1 MNRSETACRGAT
13 AGRRA
18 LARSRGLAGGLAL
31 ALAIAATTPHPAMA
45 GARDVR
51 EPVQIRIPAQSL
63 DSALLAF
70 SRQTGLSVMV
80 SGDLA
85 RGHLAPTIDGRLTPI
100 EALQMLLSE
109 SDLDFRLVGKGTV
122 TIFPKRQTR
131 NRSTR
136 VSMLMATPERP
147 DPAAL
152 QELKQS
158 PPPPETETAN
168 VIEQIVVTARRREE
182 SLIDVPIAVTAI
194 SGTELEDLGAVDIT
208 DLNQMVP
215 NVTIEVSRGTNT
227 TLTPFIRGV
236 GQQDPVAGFEQGV
249 GIYIDDVYLNRP
261 QGAVLDLY
269 DVERVEVLRGPQ
281 GTLYGR
287 NTIGGAIK
295 YVTRR
300 ISDEPELRLKL
311 AGGSYRQFDAI
322 ATFSLPLSDSFRMG
336 GTVARFT
343 RDGFGD
349 NLNLQGLENYDKDI
363 LGGRLSFE
371 WTPRDDLFIRV
382 AGDWTDD
389 NSDPRQG
396 HRLIPGALS
405 GAPVLKNVF
414 DTRAGLNTPR
424 ANTVNRGISGLIEWD
439 VNSVFT
445 FKNIVA
451 YRDNLSAL
459 PEDFDSLPAADLDV
473 PVIYKDHQFTEEAQL
488 LFQSA
493 RWSGVAGFF
502 YMNAKA
508 FNAFDVIL
516 GELGGLLGLPGLNAF
531 TLGDVKTDTWSLFFD
546 VTYALSDR
554 FDLSVGGRYTSDKR
568 TSRILR
574 QTFLGGFSEYFGGP
588 VRPPILVTTDFL
600 GSKTFEDFTPRA
612 SLSWKPDEDQNF
624 YVSFSQGFKG
634 GGFDPRGSA
643 LAAPDLN
650 GNGVAGP
657 ADPED
662 VFEFLLFKPE
672 KITSYEV
679 GHKGSFLDGRYRH
692 SIALFW
698 TPYKDVQIP
707 GSVGVDTDGDGI
719 EDTFVG
725 ITSNAGRAR
734 IRGIEW
740 EADAWL
746 ADDLFG
752 AGSSLKAHWAIGY
765 IDAKFKRFIN
775 AFGVDIAK
783 QATFQN
789 TPKWTASV
797 SLTASAPLEIL
808 GASGTL
814 QFIPLLSYR
823 SLTHQFEIS
832 SPLLD
837 QPGYALLDV
846 SLVWTSEDGR
856 WQVGVHGRNLTDKRY
871 IVSGFDFV
879 NDETLRPEL
888 GLEGVLTAFYGNPR
902 QVTGTVTINF

>member
-1 MNRSETACRGAT
+1 MSEFVTARAGTTARIRALRRRRGLGGSLALVLALAVMAPQVAT
-13 AGRRA
+13 AG
-18 LARSRGLAGGLAL
+18 SHN
-31 ALAIAATTPHPAMA
+31 I
-45 GARDVR
+45 R

-85 RGHLAPTIDGRLTPI
+85 KERLAPTIEGRLTPI

-109 SDLDFRLVGKGTV
+109 SDLDFRLVGKGTI
-122 TIFPKRQTR
+122 TIFPKRNER
-131 NRSTR
+131 PRATR
-136 VSMLMATPERP
+136 VSMLMEAPDRP

-158 PPPPETETAN
+158 AQQPRSESAN

-194 SGTELEDLGAVDIT
+194 SGSELEDLGAVDIT
-208 DLNQMVP
+208 DINQMVP

-249 GIYIDDVYLNRP
+249 GVYIDDVYLNRP

-295 YVTRR
+295 YVTRK

-311 AGGSYRQFDAI
+311 SGGSYRQFDAI
-322 ATFSLPLSDSFRMG
+322 ATFSLPLSDTFKMG

-349 NLNLQGLENYDKDI
+349 NLNLEGLENYNKDI

-396 HRLIPGALS
+396 HRLIPGAFS
-405 GAPVLKNVF
+405 GAPVLKNIF
-414 DTRAGLNTPR
+414 DTRAGLNNPK
-424 ANTVNRGISGLIEWD
+424 ANTVNRGVSGLIEWD
-439 VNSVFT
+439 INSIFT
-445 FKNIVA
+445 LKNIVA

-459 PEDFDSLPAADLDV
+459 PEDFDSLPVADLDV

-516 GELGGLLGLPGLNAF
+516 DELGGLISLPGLNAF

-546 VTYALSDR
+546 MTYALSDQ

-574 QTFLGGFSEYFGGP
+574 ETFLGGFSEYFGGP
-588 VRPPILVTTDFL
+588 ARAPILVTTDFL
-600 GSKTFEDFTPRA
+600 GSKTFQDFTPRA
-612 SLSWKPDEDQNF
+612 SLSWKPDDNQNVYF
-624 YVSFSQGFKG
+624 SFSQGFKG
-634 GGFDPRGSA
+634 GSFDPRGSA
-643 LAAPDLN
+643 QAAPDLD
-650 GNGVAGP
+650 GDGVAGP
-657 ADPED
+657 SDPED
-662 VFEFLLFKPE
+662 VFNFLLFKPE
-672 KITSYEV
+672 TITTYEV
-679 GHKGSFLDGRYRH
+679 GHKGAFLDGRFRH
-692 SIALFW
+692 SLALFW
-698 TPYKDVQIP
+698 SIYKDVQIP
-707 GSVGVDTDGDGI
+707 GSVGVDTDGDGL

-734 IRGIEW
+734 IRGVEW
-740 EADAWL
+740 EADAHL

-765 IDAKFKRFIN
+765 IDAQFKRFIN

-783 QATFQN
+783 QAKFQN
-789 TPKWTASV
+789 TPKWTTSV

-808 GASGTL
+808 GTPGTI
-814 QFIPLLSYR
+814 QFIPVVSYR

-837 QPGYALLDV
+837 QPGYALFDV
-846 SLVWTSEDGR
+846 SLVWTSDDGR
-856 WQVGVHGRNLTDKRY
+856 WQVGIHGRNLTDKRY

-879 NDETLRPEL
+879 NDETLAPEL
-888 GLEGVLTAFYGNPR
+888 GLEGTLTAFYGNPR